1 MLFDEKILID
11 KYTESTGTFIKYGE
25 YRYLNK
31 LTISTNF
38 THHHFDFKRPLTL
51 MDKFNQNEKCDK
63 AEENLKLHNLKRKSE
78 YFDNDNNVILTFYI
92 PIDDNIDE
100 KKYKKF

>member
-1 MLFDEKILID
+1 
-11 KYTESTGTFIKYGE
+11 
-25 YRYLNK
+25 
-31 LTISTNF
+31 
-38 THHHFDFKRPLTL
+38 

-63 AEENLKLHNLKRKSE
+63 EEENLKLHNLKRKSE

-100 KKYKKF
+100 KKYKKFITEKEDFFQVNLLLLGYSINSVYP